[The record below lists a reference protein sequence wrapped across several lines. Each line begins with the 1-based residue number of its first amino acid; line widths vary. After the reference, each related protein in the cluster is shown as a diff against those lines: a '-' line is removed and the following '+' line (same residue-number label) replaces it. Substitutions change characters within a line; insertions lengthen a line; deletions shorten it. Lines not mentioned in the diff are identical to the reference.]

1 MKALAITDFGA
12 EPTLHDLP
20 TPEPAEG
27 EVLVRVRASSLNGMD
42 QAIASG
48 GIKHFGAPYAFPI
61 VLGRDAAGTVEA
73 VGAGVAGFAPGDEV
87 FGTLSKF
94 SFGLDG
100 TFAEL
105 VALSAGNLARRP
117 AGLPVE
123 AAGALGLAGT
133 AALQSVD
140 AIAPAAGETV
150 LVSGASGGVG
160 SFAVQLAKARGARVI
175 ATARGDE
182 VAFVRGLG
190 ADETVDYTGD
200 VAAQVRAL
208 APEGVEAVVHA
219 AGAGGALADL
229 LARGG
234 RIASTLGF
242 GPDQLAGRDATAT
255 AVMANPTTET
265 LERLASAVASGA
277 LRVPVETTYPLAE
290 AGRALADFRAGKRGK
305 IAVAVA

>member
-20 TPEPAEG
+20 APDPAEG
-27 EVLVRVRASSLNGMD
+27 EVLVRVRASSVNGLD

-48 GIKHFGAPYAFPI
+48 GIKHMGAPYEFPI

-73 VGAGVAGFAPGDEV
+73 VGAGVTAFAPGDEV
-87 FGTLSKF
+87 FGVLFKF
-94 SFGLDG
+94 TFGQGG
-100 TFAEL
+100 TFAER
-105 VALSAGNLARRP
+105 VALAAGNLAKRP

-123 AAGALGLAGT
+123 TAGALGLAGT

-160 SFAVQLAKARGARVI
+160 SFAVQFAKARGARVI
-175 ATARGDE
+175 ATAHGDE

-208 APEGVEAVVHA
+208 APNGVDAVVHA
-219 AGAGGALADL
+219 AGDGSALADL
-229 LARGG
+229 LAPGG
-234 RIASTLGF
+234 RIASTVGF
-242 GPDQLAGRDATAT
+242 GPDQLAGRNATAT
-255 AVMANPTTET
+255 AVMATPTTET

-305 IAVAVA
+305 IAIAVA